1 VSFRIVDERFAVDLS
16 SAREGGMG
24 KVFRARD
31 LRSGDLCAL
40 KVLDISRRGSA
51 LHELALQ
58 RELEALGSLTYR
70 HIVPLIGHG
79 ADAELGPYI
88 AIKWLNDDLESRC
101 ENAPFPS
108 WDAFWR
114 AVGEP
119 ILGAL
124 CYAFVKNRVHRDF
137 KPANIMFDD
146 AGDAKLIDFGISG
159 LLDNIG
165 VGLTLRQHRSEIYSP
180 PEETAKDPIR
190 DVYGFA
196 ATATYALT
204 GVEFLSREQM
214 LDTFRQVAWPEGIG
228 QVLASCLQTDPDD
241 RPENVVVLRERLARV
256 TSVDGVEVADNSQPK
271 STVFVRLLPKVE
283 QQIRARLDTTPI
295 TAVIAALN
303 VGTYIERVKNGTG
316 SSSDRLSLITADM
329 SLVVTVESSNPS
341 VLLVL
346 AAHETRPTHW
356 SFAQERS
363 FRAPIHFREAGG
375 VGRVEE
381 SERAIHAL
389 FQTLAAHEVAYDLND
404 DQSVFEVWRTVL
416 RGRADY
422 YGRKFP
428 TLILS
433 AIRVDGMRIIATLD
447 EVPDPNLVGLS
458 YFVEDGIDRVAIG
471 EVESVQ
477 DDSLV
482 LYCTAEFA
490 ASEVLEAG
498 RLRYNAAG
506 TERAIKHQEVALDS
520 IQSGDVPNPSLAS
533 LVSDPS
539 KAAVPAGVEYESIV
553 PDIDEDKQRAARA
566 ALGSDGLFLV
576 VGPPGTGK
584 TEFITELVL
593 QEVKRNPDVRIL
605 LSAQTHMAV
614 DNALS
619 RIKQTRPNLSCVRL
633 GKPSERIARESSD
646 LLLDE
651 LAKEWRTRVSTR
663 CLEALDTYGRTK
675 SIDVTLLSAQRIAR
689 RAFNARREVETCQ
702 NRLRSVTDKL
712 ALLRESQDTA
722 LSPETTVSID
732 ELEDKMLNI
741 RDECATLQLRTE
753 EAESEVWRV
762 GEAAVSIL
770 DKLPQDE
777 AVDESSTVADSD
789 HVREVLVIVSEWLQ
803 RLSVSREF
811 FPAILAESQVVA
823 GTCLGFL
830 GVPGTSEI
838 TYDLAIIEEASR
850 ALPTEV
856 LVPASRA
863 KRIVL
868 VGDRRQLPPFLE
880 SELLGKEWLEA
891 NNLTR
896 AEVEE
901 TLFARLEARLPTSAI
916 AKLRVQYRMHPAIGR
931 LVGKVFYPGALD
943 SAPTAGANAVSLQ
956 QLGFDR
962 NVLLIS
968 TSRELD
974 HAEAPKGSGYASPCE
989 VRTVRT
995 LLIDILKRARK
1006 KRREKLSVVLLTPY
1020 VANRQALEQ
1029 AIAGVMNSHPNADV
1043 SVHTVHTFQGRQAD
1057 IAIYSC
1063 VRSNPDADLG
1073 FTRDARLL
1081 NVALSR
1087 GRGGLVV
1094 VGDLDFLGGK
1104 GSSSAYRDL
1113 LSYARTNAATCA
1125 VKEARHV

>member
-1 VSFRIVDERFAVDLS
+1 
-16 SAREGGMG
+16 MG
-24 KVFRARD
+24 KVFCARD
-31 LRSGDLCAL
+31 LRTGDLCAL

-51 LHELALQ
+51 LHETALR
-58 RELEALGSLTYR
+58 RELEALESLTHK

-79 ADAELGPYI
+79 SDAELGSYI
-88 AIKWLNDDLESRC
+88 AIKWLKDDLETRC
-101 ENAPFPS
+101 ANAPFPN
-108 WDAFWR
+108 WDAFWQ

-137 KPANIMFDD
+137 KPANVMFDD

-159 LLDNIG
+159 LLDGIG
-165 VGLTLRQHRSEIYSP
+165 IGLTLRQHRSEIYSP
-180 PEETAKDPIR
+180 PEEVAKDALR

-204 GVEFLSREQM
+204 GIAFSSREQ
-214 LDTFRQVAWPEGIG
+214 LLSAFRQVGWPEEIG
-228 QVLASCLQTDPDD
+228 QILADCLQTDPDD

-256 TSVDGVEVADNSQPK
+256 ILNGENEARNIARPK
-271 STVFVRLLPKVE
+271 STIFIRLLPKVE
-283 QQIRARLDTTPI
+283 QQIRARVDGVPI
-295 TAVIAALN
+295 TAVITALN
-303 VGTYIERVKNGTG
+303 AGTYIERVRTNGG
-316 SSSDRLSLITADM
+316 NGADRLSLVTADM
-329 SLVVTVESSNPS
+329 LLVVTVESSNPS

-346 AAHETRPTHW
+346 AVHDTRPTHW

-363 FRAPIHFREAGG
+363 LRALPHFREAGG

-381 SERAIHAL
+381 SERAIHSV
-389 FQTLAAHEVAYDLND
+389 FQALAAHEVTYDFND

-428 TLILS
+428 TLTLT
-433 AIRVDGMRIIATLD
+433 AVRVDGMRITATL
-447 EVPDPNLVGLS
+447 EEPPDPNLVGLS
-458 YFVEDGIDRVAIG
+458 YFVEDGLARVAIG
-471 EVESVQ
+471 EVESIQ

-482 LYCTAEFA
+482 LYCIAEFA
-490 ASEVLEAG
+490 TTEVLEAR

-533 LVSDPS
+533 FVSDPS
-539 KAAVPAGVEYESIV
+539 KAPVPTDLEYEPIV

-566 ALGSDGLFLV
+566 ALGSNGLFLV

-619 RIKQTRPNLSCVRL
+619 RIKQARPNLSCVRL
-633 GKPSERIARESSD
+633 GKPSDRIARESSD
-646 LLLDE
+646 LLLEE
-651 LAKEWRTRVSTR
+651 LAKEWRTRVSAR
-663 CLEALDTYGRTK
+663 CLAALDTYGRTK
-675 SIDVTLLSAQRIAR
+675 GVDVKLLKAQRVAR
-689 RAFNARREVETCQ
+689 RAFNARRAVEACQ
-702 NRLRSVTDKL
+702 ARLKSVTDKL
-712 ALLRESQDTA
+712 VLLRESQDTA
-722 LSPETTVSID
+722 ALRETAAGID
-732 ELEDKMLNI
+732 ELEDKMLNM
-741 RDECATLQLRTE
+741 RDEYASLQLRTE
-753 EAESEVWRV
+753 EAENEVWKL
-762 GEAAVSIL
+762 GESAVSIL
-770 DKLPQDE
+770 ERLARGDV
-777 AVDESSTVADSD
+777 AVDENHSVIDSD
-789 HVREVLVIVSEWLQ
+789 HVNDVLVVVSEWLQ
-803 RLSVSREF
+803 RLAVSREF

-830 GVPGTSEI
+830 GVSGTSEI
-838 TYDLAIIEEASR
+838 TYDVAIIEEASR

-880 SELLGKEWLEA
+880 SELLGREWLEA

-901 TLFARLEARLPTSAI
+901 TLFARLEARLPSSAI
-916 AKLRVQYRMHPAIGR
+916 ARLRIQYRMHPAIGR
-931 LVGKVFYPGALD
+931 LVGEVFYPSALD
-943 SAPTAGANAVSLQ
+943 SAPTAGARAVSLQ
-956 QLGFDR
+956 QLGFER
-962 NVLLIS
+962 NVLLVS
-968 TSRELD
+968 TSREMD
-974 HAEAPKGSGYASPCE
+974 HAEVSQGSGYANACE
-989 VRTVRT
+989 IRIVRT
-995 LLIDILKRARK
+995 LLIEILKRAKK
-1006 KRREKLSVVLLTPY
+1006 KRREHLSIVLLTPY

-1029 AIAGVMNSHPNADV
+1029 AVADLRNTYPSADV
-1043 SVHTVHTFQGRQAD
+1043 SAHTVHTFQGRQAD

-1063 VRSNPDADLG
+1063 VRSNSEAELG
-1073 FTRDARLL
+1073 FTRDPRLL

-1087 GRGGLVV
+1087 GRGGLIV
-1094 VGDLDFLGGK
+1094 VGDLDFLGAK
-1104 GSSSAYRDL
+1104 GSSPAYRDL
-1113 LSYARTNAATCA
+1113 LSYVRANSTTCA
-1125 VKEARHV
+1125 IKEARHV